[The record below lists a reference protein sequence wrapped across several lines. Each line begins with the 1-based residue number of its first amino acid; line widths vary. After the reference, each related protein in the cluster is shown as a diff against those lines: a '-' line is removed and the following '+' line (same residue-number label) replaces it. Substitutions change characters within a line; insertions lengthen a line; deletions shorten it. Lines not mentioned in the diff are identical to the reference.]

1 MKFFIGIR
9 YKMALLISILLAII
23 TLSSSAIVINLMNNF
38 ILENFLKRGVSMGT
52 DAAVSAGYSLMAN
65 DLLALDNLSVQLN
78 ESAEDIIYVAVVDT
92 DGVIKAHSDIG
103 KAGEV
108 FQEKEG
114 AAVSNYSTGATVTKT
129 NLNDIPVYEFKV
141 PIIFSEN
148 KIGYVYIDIDAN
160 ALVAAQIVA
169 RRKINILAIL
179 VLGIG
184 FVGTFFLSKL
194 FTNPIKKLST
204 SVSELSSGR
213 FEKDIQIT
221 TNDELGELTAN
232 FNEMAQIITEQRW
245 KLEKDARDL
254 EDSYLS
260 TVKLLAAAIDARCP
274 RTLGHS
280 TRVAK
285 LSVLCGVKMGLS
297 REKLKDLE
305 IACLF
310 HDVGKIRIPDHI
322 LQKEDILNDDEK
334 KLVRKHSIYGAEILK
349 LAESLHRH
357 IPAVLYHHEWYNGEG
372 YPKGLKGSEIPLF
385 AAIISIADAYDAV
398 TSARPYRGSRT
409 KKDAIEEIRRYR
421 GIQFA
426 PKITDIFLSIIHTY
440 ENNTQKLLSKYE
452 SSHAFIIQNL

>member
-9 YKMALLISILLAII
+9 FKMAILISILLAVI
-23 TLSSSAIVINLMNNF
+23 TLSSSIIVINLMNNF

-78 ESAEDIIYVAVVDT
+78 GSAEDIVYVAVVDME
-92 DGVIKAHSDIG
+92 GMIKAHSDLG
-103 KAGEV
+103 KTGQSFDET
-108 FQEKEG
+108 KG
-114 AAVSNYSTGATVTKT
+114 NIIRNYTNEATVTKT
-129 NLNDIPVYEFKV
+129 DLEKITVFEFKV

-148 KIGYVYIDIDAN
+148 KIGYVYIDIDAD
-160 ALVAAQIVA
+160 ALVTAQSEA
-169 RRKINILAIL
+169 RRKINIVAIL

-184 FVGTFFLSKL
+184 FAGTFFLSKL
-194 FTNPIKKLST
+194 FTTPIKRLSN
-204 SVSELSSGR
+204 SVSQLSSGW
-213 FEKDIQIT
+213 FEKDIRIT
-221 TNDELGELTAN
+221 SN
-232 FNEMAQIITEQRW
+232 
-245 KLEKDARDL
+245 
-254 EDSYLS
+254 YLS

-285 LSVLCGVKMGLS
+285 LSVLCGAKMGLS

-310 HDVGKIRIPDHI
+310 HDVGKIRIPDRI
-322 LQKEDILNDDEK
+322 LQKDDILSDDEK
-334 KLVRKHSIYGAEILK
+334 NLVMKHVTYGAEILK
-349 LAESLHRH
+349 LAESLHKH

-372 YPKGLKGSEIPLF
+372 YPEGLKGSEIPLF

-398 TSARPYRGSRT
+398 TSFRPYRCPRT
-409 KKDAIEEIRRYR
+409 KKDAIQELKQYR
-421 GIQFA
+421 GTQFA
-426 PKITDIFLSIIHTY
+426 PKITDTFINIIHTY

-452 SSHAFIIQNL
+452 SDHAFIMKNQ